1 MPDIRRSKILI
12 TGATGY
18 IGRRL
23 KERLLQRTD
32 LSLRLLVRNRD
43 KVRPDVLEK
52 VEVIEGDTF
61 NPIALEKAV
70 RNIDV
75 AYYLIH
81 SMGSGVDFEELD
93 RKSADNFRTACIRAG
108 VKRIIYLGGL
118 GTKETASRHLR
129 SRRETGEILSNRPD
143 AIQTI
148 WFRAGVIIGSGSASF
163 EIIHNLVHKLP
174 VMVTP
179 RWVRTKTQ
187 PIGVED
193 VINYLE
199 QAATVIV
206 DQPNLTIDIGT
217 APMSFQEMMHAAA
230 KVMGLKR
237 FLFPVPFLSPRLSS
251 YWLIFFT
258 PIPYTMAA
266 ALVEGL
272 KSETL
277 VLNNNAE
284 RYFPDILPGSYEQ
297 AVAKAVLEIERD
309 QVLSRWCDSS
319 AGTFCDVKDQGD
331 TGIAVLRDIRKV
343 SLGGL
348 DPQRVFQSACTIGGN
363 TGWYTYDILWQI
375 RGYIDKMAGGYGLN
389 RGRRAHRRLRVGDA
403 LDFWK
408 VVDLKENKR
417 LLLLAQ
423 MKVPGKAWLEFN
435 IQDDVLIQTAHF
447 FPRGILGRLYWYSV
461 APLHNLVFSNLAE
474 KIVEHAHK
482 PRLEDAQEHS
492 AR

>member
-1 MPDIRRSKILI
+1 MPDIRPQKILL

-23 KERLLQRTD
+23 KDRLLKRKD
-32 LSLRLLVRNRD
+32 LSLRLLVRNKN

-52 VEVIEGDTF
+52 VNVIEGDTF
-61 NPIALEKAV
+61 NQEALENAV
-70 RNIDV
+70 RDIDV

-81 SMGSGVDFEELD
+81 SMGSGGDFENLD
-93 RKSADNFRTACIRAG
+93 RTSSENFRSACIKAG

-118 GTKETASRHLR
+118 GIKDTASKHLL
-129 SRRETGEILSNRPD
+129 SRIETGEILSSQPD

-163 EIIHNLVHKLP
+163 EIIYNLVHKLP
-174 VMVTP
+174 AMVTP
-179 RWVRTKTQ
+179 TWVRTKTQ

-193 VINYLE
+193 VVNYLE
-199 QAATVIV
+199 QSATLTA

-217 APMSFQEMMHAAA
+217 SPMSFQEMMLAAA
-230 KVMGLKR
+230 KVMGLRR
-237 FLFPVPFLSPRLSS
+237 FLFPVPVLSPKLSS

-258 PIPYTMAA
+258 PIPYKMAG

-284 RYFPDILPGSYEQ
+284 LFFPDIRPRNYEE
-297 AVAKAVLEIERD
+297 AVAEAIREIEND

-319 AGTFCDVKDQGD
+319 ADTSCDIKDQGD
-331 TGIAVLRDIRKV
+331 TRSAILRDIRKV
-343 SLGGL
+343 PLNGL
-348 DPQRVFQSACTIGGN
+348 NPQRVFQSACTIGGK
-363 TGWYTYDILWQI
+363 TGWYTYNILWQI
-375 RGYIDKMAGGYGLN
+375 RGFIDKMVGGYGLN
-389 RGRRAHRRLRVGDA
+389 RGRRTLHSLRVGDA

-408 VVDLKENKR
+408 VVDIKENRR

-423 MKVPGKAWLEFN
+423 MKVPGKAWLEFD

-447 FPRGILGRLYWYSV
+447 FPSGILGRLYWYTV
-461 APLHNLVFSNLAE
+461 VPLHNLVFSNLAN
-474 KIVEHAHK
+474 KIVEHSQDTHPEK
-482 PRLEDAQEHS
+482 
-492 AR
+492 